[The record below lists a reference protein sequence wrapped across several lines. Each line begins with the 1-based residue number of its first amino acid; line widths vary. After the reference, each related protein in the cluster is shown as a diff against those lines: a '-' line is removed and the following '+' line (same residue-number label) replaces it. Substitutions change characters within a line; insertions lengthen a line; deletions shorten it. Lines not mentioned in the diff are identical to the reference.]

1 MRLADILKITLS
13 PQTIA
18 DLAEANSFASMR
30 KVVEASDRR
39 CHEGSPFLDQAKF
52 FASGTSNKWEG
63 QLSDDDIGRYSD
75 RVASLLPSD
84 EAEWLNYGDQRRPN
98 RA

>member
-1 MRLADILKITLS
+1 VRLADNLRITLS

-18 DLAEANSFASMR
+18 DIAEANSFTNMR
-30 KVVEASDRR
+30 KVVEASDKRF
-39 CHEGSPFLDQAKF
+39 HESSPFLDQAKF

-63 QLSDDDIGRYSD
+63 QLSDEDIGRYSD
-75 RVASLLPSD
+75 RVASLLSSD
-84 EAEWLNYGDQRRPN
+84 DAEWLNWGDQRKPN